1 MSLGG
6 GTSDAIN
13 GAVKDAI
20 KEGAVFVVSAGNN
33 GYSACRKSPASV
45 EEAVTVAAVNEESA
59 EADYSNFGKCV
70 DVYAYVKVGKG
81 SFVLVDIAHS
91 LSVCSS
97 VQARIFSARG

>member
-13 GAVKDAI
+13 DAVRDAI

-45 EEAVTVAAVNEESA
+45 KEAVTVAAVTEASA
-59 EADYSNFGKCV
+59 EADYSNFGSCV
-70 DVYAYVKVGKG
+70 DVFAYVKVGKR
-81 SFVLVDIAHS
+81 SFIRTDISHP
-91 LSVCSS
+91 LFFT
-97 VQARIFSARG
+97 VQARILSAPG